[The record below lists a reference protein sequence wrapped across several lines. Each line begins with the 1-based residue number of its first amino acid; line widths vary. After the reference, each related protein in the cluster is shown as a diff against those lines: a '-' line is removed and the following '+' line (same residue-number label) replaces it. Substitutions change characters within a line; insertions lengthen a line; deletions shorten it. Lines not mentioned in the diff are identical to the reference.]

1 VGVSRELS
9 PRREGARQLQLL
21 QQEPAPLA
29 KEPTNDSVRTRG
41 DEPRKGG
48 GRRPAAKQQ
57 QQQQQVLTPRKEV
70 LPAAA
75 AGTGGGK
82 RGGGRPGKEPVGT
95 VERYRQEHDDGSIT
109 WGYEN
114 EDGSYKVYCTPY
126 QETRRNTML
135 CVTNK
140 HASHREKRPRER
152 ENDRC
157 VS

>member
-1 VGVSRELS
+1 
-9 PRREGARQLQLL
+9 
-21 QQEPAPLA
+21 LA

-41 DEPRKGG
+41 DEPRKGGGG

-70 LPAAA
+70 PAAA
-75 AGTGGGK
+75 AVGGK

-114 EDGSYKVYCTPY
+114 EDGSYKVYTTFL
-126 QETRRNTML
+126 TR
-135 CVTNK
+135 K
-140 HASHREKRPRER
+140 QKER
-152 ENDRC
+152 TS
-157 VS
+157 VQ

>member
-1 VGVSRELS
+1 MGVSRELS

-48 GRRPAAKQQ
+48 GRRPAAAPAK
-57 QQQQQVLTPRKEV
+57 QQQQQVLTPRKE

-75 AGTGGGK
+75 AGNGGGK

-126 QETRRNTML
+126 HETRKKTML
-135 CVTNK
+135 CVTYK
-140 HASHREKRPRER
+140 PALQREKRPRER
-152 ENDRC
+152 GN
-157 VS
+157 

>member
-1 VGVSRELS
+1 MGVSRELS

-21 QQEPAPLA
+21 QQEPALPLA
-29 KEPTNDSVRTRG
+29 KEPTNESVRTRG
-41 DEPRKGG
+41 DEARKGG
-48 GRRPAAKQQ
+48 GRRPAAAPAK

-75 AGTGGGK
+75 GNSGGK

-114 EDGSYKVYCTPY
+114 EDGSYKVYVLLTVK
-126 QETRRNTML
+126 QEEIT
-135 CVTNK
+135 CFVTYK
-140 HASHREKRPRER
+140 SERKKTKREGE
-152 ENDRC
+152 
-157 VS
+157 